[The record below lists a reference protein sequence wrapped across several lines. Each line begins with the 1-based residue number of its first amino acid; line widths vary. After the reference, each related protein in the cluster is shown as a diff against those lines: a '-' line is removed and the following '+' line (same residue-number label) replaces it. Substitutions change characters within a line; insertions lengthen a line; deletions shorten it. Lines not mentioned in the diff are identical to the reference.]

1 MQKEYV
7 KICAVHVLFE
17 IQMHRGKEFILFIVA
32 QQYFS
37 EIWINFV
44 EEKFIEF
51 IKLVQFN

>member
-1 MQKEYV
+1 
-7 KICAVHVLFE
+7 
-17 IQMHRGKEFILFIVA
+17 MHRGKEFILFIVA

-51 IKLVQFN
+51 IETMLRLAMVKLHGV

>member
-1 MQKEYV
+1 M
-7 KICAVHVLFE
+7 CAFHVLFE